1 MELEFVSN
9 EDWFDLG
16 ISVVPNQ
23 TEYWKYKYTLRIG
36 LAFWAIYF
44 RFVKNPEYGNWEQGS
59 CYPKYSSY
67 IPV

>member
-1 MELEFVSN
+1 MVMEVEFKNMELEFASN

-16 ISVVPNQ
+16 VSVVPNQ

-44 RFVKNPEYGNWEQGS
+44 RFVKNPEYGNWE
-59 CYPKYSSY
+59 
-67 IPV
+67 